1 MDLLK
6 GWYELK
12 RLIALGDSVFAGYDG
27 KKNGPKYIIQT
38 LGQLAQVETTNIAVG
53 GTCFTDPR
61 GLIGQTASADFSK
74 YDYVVIEFGIND
86 FRFNVSPITQMQLA
100 LQGSITKMKQQNPNI
115 QIFLTTP
122 LQSWENGVSSLN
134 QKNRIGVSQNDIDNM
149 ICSVARM
156 NNLKCNDWRVNPIV
170 TDANHNTT
178 LGDGTVHPTAETQR
192 LMAQRFF
199 QVFFNG
205 QAVSDDSGH
214 HDSGNHN
221 NNHHDDVPPSPQQI
235 SLVQLDLANDIIKDF
250 NDNVSKILKAL
261 QNSDEEVSWQKEEPT
276 IFNRACYLYFINT
289 MTMLI
294 DMVDDASSGT
304 TYLDENGN
312 ELDNN
317 ALINPRKVQNLR
329 LDSMLTI
336 LNHDFKYFEQLVN
349 QMMM

>member
-1 MDLLK
+1 MK
-6 GWYELK
+6 K
-12 RLIALGDSVFAGYDG
+12 LIALGDSVFAGYDG

-53 GTCFTDPR
+53 GTSFTDPR

-86 FRFNVSPITQMQLA
+86 FRFNVSPISQMQLS

-178 LGDGTVHPTAETQR
+178 LGDGTVHPTAETQKK
-192 LMAQRFF
+192 MGQRFF

-205 QAVSDDSGH
+205 QPVSDDSGH
-214 HDSGNHN
+214 HNSGSHDNGN
-221 NNHHDDVPPSPQQI
+221 QGNQDDHHTDVPPAPTQI
-235 SLVQLDLANDIIKDF
+235 TLVQLSRDRNVLDDF
-250 NDNVSKILKAL
+250 NSNVATITKAL
-261 QNSDEEVSWQKEEPT
+261 QEDVDEISWQKETYPT
-276 IFNRACYLYFINT
+276 FNRGCWRYLINT
-289 MTMLI
+289 MVMLI
-294 DMVDDASSGT
+294 DLVNDASSDT
-304 TYLDENGN
+304 TYLDDDGN
-312 ELDNN
+312 ELDNDT
-317 ALINPRKVQNLR
+317 LINPKTVHDLR
-329 LDSMLTI
+329 LDAILDV
-336 LNHDFKYFEQLVN
+336 LNHDFKYFEKLVN
-349 QMMM
+349 EMLM